1 MREGG
6 GGAACARWFSD
17 PALHLTSA
25 SRRVSCTFT
34 CTEAP
39 KPQLMLQ
46 WKRRDEVAL
55 NRRDI
60 SHPERSVEQKPD
72 VSLQVAWTFDPGGA

>member
-1 MREGG
+1 MRSVVFRPCSPPHIRFQAGE
-6 GGAACARWFSD
+6 
-17 PALHLTSA
+17 LHIYMHRGTK
-25 SRRVSCTFT
+25 T
-34 CTEAP
+34 
-39 KPQLMLQ
+39 QLMLQ

-72 VSLQVAWTFDPGGA
+72 GIPSSCVDL